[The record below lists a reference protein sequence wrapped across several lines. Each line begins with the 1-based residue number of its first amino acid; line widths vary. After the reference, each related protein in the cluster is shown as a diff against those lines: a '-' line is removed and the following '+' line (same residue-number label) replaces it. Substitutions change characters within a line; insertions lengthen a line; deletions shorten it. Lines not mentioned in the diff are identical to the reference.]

1 MHAIELFESQ
11 VRRYSRSFPATFTE
25 ARGSWLID
33 ESGGQYLD
41 FFSGA
46 GALNYG
52 HNNPLLKRALLNY
65 IENDG
70 VSHGLDMAT
79 AAKQQFLEH
88 FNDVVLRPRGLEYK
102 VQFTGPTGTNAVE
115 AALKLAR
122 KITGR
127 QTVVHFMNSYHGLSL
142 GALAVT
148 AGVSMRNS
156 AGVPLHYSL
165 PAFFDGDLGPRVDT
179 LDYLEALLENQDNG
193 IGIPAAIIVE
203 TVQAEGGVKVASRD
217 WLRRLANIAI
227 EFGIVLIVD
236 DIQTGCGRTGDF
248 FSFEFAGITPGLVC
262 LSKSIGGYGLP
273 MSLVLIRPDLD
284 IWSPGEH
291 TGTFRGNNLAFI
303 TATEALSYWRDSAFS
318 NSILKKS
325 EYAVSMLQRIA
336 ACYPEEDICV
346 RGRGLIQGL
355 VFKSNDFARKVAER
369 AFRDGLIIEACG
381 PKDEVLK
388 VLPALT
394 VTTEQLQQGIVIIE
408 RSLQSVLAEFNSS
421 VAVSIPGLR

>member
-1 MHAIELFESQ
+1 MQTIELFESQ
-11 VRRYSRSFPATFTE
+11 VRRYSRSFPVVFTE
-25 ARGSWLID
+25 ARGSLLTD
-33 ESGGQYLD
+33 ENGKQYLD

-52 HNNPLLKRALLNY
+52 HNNPLLKHALLDY

-70 VSHGLDMAT
+70 LTHGLDMAS
-79 AAKQQFLEH
+79 AAKEQFLER
-88 FNDVVLRPRGLEYK
+88 FNDIVLQPRGLEYK

-127 QTVVHFMNSYHGLSL
+127 QTVIHFMNSYHGLSL
-142 GALAVT
+142 GSLAVT
-148 AGVSMRNS
+148 AGVSKRSS
-156 AGVPLHYSL
+156 AGIPLHYSL
-165 PAFFDGDLGPRVDT
+165 PAFFDGDLGPHVDT
-179 LDYLEALLENQDNG
+179 LDYLEALLENPENG
-193 IGIPAAIIVE
+193 VGIPAAIILE
-203 TVQAEGGVKVASRD
+203 TIQAEGGVKLATGN
-217 WLRRLANIAI
+217 WLRRLEKIAI
-227 EFGIVLIVD
+227 AYGIVLIVD
-236 DIQTGCGRTGDF
+236 DIQVGCGRTGDF

-303 TATEALSYWRDSAFS
+303 TAAEALSYWRDNSFS
-318 NSILKKS
+318 DSILKKS
-325 EYAVSMLQRIA
+325 QYAASRLQRIA
-336 ACYPEEDICV
+336 DSYPEADACV

-355 VFKSNDFARKVAER
+355 VFKSEDFARKVAEK
-369 AFRDGLIIEACG
+369 AFLEGLIIEACG

-388 VLPALT
+388 LLPALT
-394 VTTEQLQQGIVIIE
+394 ITTEQLQEGITIIE
-408 RSLQSVLAEFNSS
+408 KSLQSVLAEHKSC
-421 VAVSIPGLR
+421 VVV